1 MIGTALRIW
10 KQKDSDNI
18 KKKLYFMKHP
28 LTAVYKRK
36 KELKYFMDMAYVQGC
51 PIDQNLLYLTQK

>member
-1 MIGTALRIW
+1 
-10 KQKDSDNI
+10 
-18 KKKLYFMKHP
+18 MKHP
-28 LTAVYKRK
+28 LIAVYKRK